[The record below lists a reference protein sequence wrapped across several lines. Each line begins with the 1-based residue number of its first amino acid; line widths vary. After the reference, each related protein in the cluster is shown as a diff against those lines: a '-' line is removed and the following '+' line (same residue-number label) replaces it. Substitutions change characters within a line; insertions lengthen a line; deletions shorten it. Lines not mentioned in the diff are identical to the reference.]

1 MTFEVGRLSA
11 ALTLDG
17 LDQFTRG
24 MDQAGAKLQ
33 ATTRLADGATMGLAQ
48 SIQQVAT
55 QSPQSLNLVG
65 SAFTKVGVAAAAAST
80 VAIAK
85 FATFDQAMSAVSAAT
100 HESADN
106 MKLLE
111 QAALDAGARTAFSA
125 TEAAN
130 AIEELSKAGVST
142 ADILSGG
149 LDGALDLAAAGGLG
163 VAEAAGIAAVAL
175 KTFNL
180 EGDQMGHVDEVEHAG
195 HAGVHHVLHA
205 ARVLVEGGQGR
216 AADGAHLG
224 HGEHVAQVHQVQRG
238 FAHHQHQLAALFEHD
253 VGRAG
258 EQAVAQ
264 PVGNRGQGA
273 HGAGRHHHGV
283 AAEGPAGQ
291 RGAHVAHIVQLVA
304 GGQGL
309 QRGGAVHTAFVLQG
323 APACV

>member
-1 MTFEVGRLSA
+1 MIRSRRAAPAPSSPPPASERPAQLAAVSSGRSRFVLGLLGLAFVGLACRA
-11 ALTLDG
+11 AYVQLIGNDFFQ
-17 LDQFTRG
+17 DQGNARFTRTLELPANRG
-24 MDQAGAKLQ
+24 RILDRNGTIL
-33 ATTRLADGATMGLAQ
+33 ATSSFITHSTMG
-48 SIQQVAT
+48 SCR
-55 QSPQSLNLVG
+55 
-65 SAFTKVGVAAAAAST
+65 SAPMAHRK
-80 VAIAK
+80 
-85 FATFDQAMSAVSAAT
+85 
-100 HESADN
+100 
-106 MKLLE
+106 
-111 QAALDAGARTAFSA
+111 R
-125 TEAAN
+125 
-130 AIEELSKAGVST
+130 
-142 ADILSGG
+142 
-149 LDGALDLAAAGGLG
+149 
-163 VAEAAGIAAVAL
+163 
-175 KTFNL
+175 
-180 EGDQMGHVDEVEHAG
+180 HVDEVEHAG

-224 HGEHVAQVHQVQRG
+224 DGKHVAQVHQVQRG

-258 EQAVAQ
+258 EQVVAQ

-283 AAEGPAGQ
+283 AAKGPAGQ